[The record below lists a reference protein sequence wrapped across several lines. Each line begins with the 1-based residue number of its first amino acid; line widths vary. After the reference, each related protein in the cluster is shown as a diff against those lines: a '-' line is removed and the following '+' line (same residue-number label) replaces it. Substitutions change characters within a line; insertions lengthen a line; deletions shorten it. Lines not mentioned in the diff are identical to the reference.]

1 MRQEI
6 FPARRTRW
14 SVTRRALMLSAAA
27 VFAVISTSSQGTA
40 QDDVVKI
47 GVLGPITGDAAAD
60 GQEMERGVRLA
71 VEEADAN
78 GGVAGHTFEVVV
90 GDTEDQSAASVMSA
104 VERVLR
110 KDVDVMLT
118 GYASTSNFEIEMLAE
133 RNMPYL
139 VAGQSQQTREMISPN
154 PDKYKTIWSYTPNYD
169 AYETALPPVLNQ
181 LEETSDVDFDDRTV
195 ALITSDNAYSMSIYE
210 GLKPSFKEAGWEIVV
225 DEKLPFGEISD
236 WRSTLSRIRQAD
248 PDVIVN
254 ADFLPGNGARFMR
267 QFMEN
272 PTDSLVFIQ
281 YAPSVPEF
289 LELTKDASTGVIY
302 NMLGAPIATEK
313 NPRALQILE
322 KFKERWGVESGMYG
336 VALYEMTHLYFDALR
351 KVGDPSDHLAIGKA
365 IGETDK
371 QVASGRLVF
380 DQKTHLARQGNDYFP
395 IQFLQIWNGERVL
408 FYPDQFATGEFRMP
422 PWLASSGQ

>member
-1 MRQEI
+1 MLLAGRRMGDRRRARTARPNNELKEASMRQEI

-14 SVTRRALMLSAAA
+14 SVTRRALMRSAAA

-267 QFMEN
+267 QFI
-272 PTDSLVFIQ
+272 P
-281 YAPSVPEF
+281 
-289 LELTKDASTGVIY
+289 
-302 NMLGAPIATEK
+302 
-313 NPRALQILE
+313 
-322 KFKERWGVESGMYG
+322 
-336 VALYEMTHLYFDALR
+336 
-351 KVGDPSDHLAIGKA
+351 
-365 IGETDK
+365 
-371 QVASGRLVF
+371 
-380 DQKTHLARQGNDYFP
+380 DYS
-395 IQFLQIWNGERVL
+395 
-408 FYPDQFATGEFRMP
+408 ATGQVMYAA
-422 PWLASSGQ
+422 LA